1 MRGQVRN
8 SAEGKKLLQ
17 TEDGFA
23 VFDSIPG
30 SPKYW
35 QKFKYDLIAKLE
47 QLGPFQFFYTLSCAD
62 KRWDENLATVIT
74 KTYPN
79 LIVLHSLEEIS
90 NIEANLDPED
100 NNIRPSDEDYYSDE
114 DELDNLENESE
125 VILEVSEAASKQ
137 EPEASDYYIH
147 EKIIGDKENSDSDC
161 PIHSYSDNFKCKR
174 YNLST
179 FPHSEKIKLLSENV
193 LDVSR
198 NFNNRVK
205 AFRKNILMAPQ
216 SPLHIQYYQDR
227 VEFQSRGNILY

>member
-1 MRGQVRN
+1 M
-8 SAEGKKLLQ
+8 
-17 TEDGFA
+17 
-23 VFDSIPG
+23 
-30 SPKYW
+30 
-35 QKFKYDLIAKLE
+35 
-47 QLGPFQFFYTLSCAD
+47 
-62 KRWDENLATVIT
+62 
-74 KTYPN
+74 
-79 LIVLHSLEEIS
+79 IVLHSLEEIS

-114 DELDNLENESE
+114 DELDNLEKESE
-125 VILEVSEAASKQ
+125 LILEVSEASSKQ
-137 EPEASDYYIH
+137 ELEASDYFIH

-205 AFRKNILMAPQ
+205 AFRKNILMASQ
-216 SPLHIQYYQDR
+216 SPLHVQYYQDR
-227 VEFQSRGNILY
+227 VEFQSRGKILLYYTF